1 MALESIT
8 ELNSYSFIL
17 HFFFFV
23 CLCLCLNPCICCC
36 ICLPQLYYD
45 FHFPKLRHYLTQNL
59 YPLKLQT
66 STRIAWSM
74 RGGSPFPVSIL
85 VPPAKTI
92 PAQSSNPQEQCEP
105 QFWSLLWE
113 SQIRF
118 YIETSD
124 LWRCT
129 SWWPRCLVFQ
139 TQTSQIY
146 VILYH
151 INQELPSMV
160 AVYIGD
166 NSFKSLFQD
175 KPGSIDSHYVWTRNK
190 CIGLYMLI
198 PIRV

>member
-1 MALESIT
+1 MYLSLYLSSAAL
-8 ELNSYSFIL
+8 LW
-17 HFFFFV
+17 
-23 CLCLCLNPCICCC
+23 
-36 ICLPQLYYD
+36 LP
-45 FHFPKLRHYLTQNL
+45 FPKVETLPDTKPIPFEASHI
-59 YPLKLQT
+59 KVH
-66 STRIAWSM
+66 WSM
-74 RGGSPFPVSIL
+74 RGGSPVRVSIL

-92 PAQSSNPQEQCEP
+92 LAQSSNPQEQCEP

-113 SQIRF
+113 SQIQF

-166 NSFKSLFQD
+166 NSLKSLFQD
-175 KPGSIDSHYVWTRNK
+175 KPGSIDWH
-190 CIGLYMLI
+190 
-198 PIRV
+198 